1 MSDSEPD
8 GVRLRT
14 RTLGCIHPDE
24 DTVIVVEHVYEPDGA
39 SSCEHCGDPAHD
51 PGMVGLVISTEDGDG
66 TVQTSSVLMAAED
79 ALVLANRLS
88 RAASAVLESAEGPPD
103 IERDIARFAAAEG
116 PPGGA

>member
-39 SSCEHCGDPAHD
+39 SSCEHCGNPAHD
-51 PGMVGLVISTEDGDG
+51 PGMVGLVISSEDEDG
-66 TVQTSSVLMAAED
+66 TAQASSVLMAAED
-79 ALVLANRLS
+79 ALTLANRLT
-88 RAASAVLESAEGPPD
+88 RAASLVLESAEDNPD
-103 IERDIARFAAAEG
+103 IEREAARFAPAEA